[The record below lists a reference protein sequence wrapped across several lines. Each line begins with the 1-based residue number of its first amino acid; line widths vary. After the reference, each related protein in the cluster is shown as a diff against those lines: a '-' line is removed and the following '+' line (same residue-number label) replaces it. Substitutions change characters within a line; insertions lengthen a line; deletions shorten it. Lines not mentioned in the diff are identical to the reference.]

1 MSRID
6 QQPYVKNYHL
16 TIFCAIDMYMFLISL
31 FSIYITLFTM
41 PVLRIYRQF
50 LCNNNKRNQQIL
62 YANFAKNMLS
72 FITDQVFN
80 KNVGIVTVP
89 FIHKFPPSQYLSNND
104 TEKHNPISHTH
115 SHKHKAFQPLQ
126 DRQILSTI
134 INIGTKKKSQLK
146 STKYSKMRSM
156 AEQTSPF
163 SQPETTKSVSASRCD
178 SMQRKKSICKSATNP
193 RFQNKQQQKTS
204 L

>member
-16 TIFCAIDMYMFLISL
+16 TIFCAIDMYMFLISQ
-31 FSIYITLFTM
+31 FSIYHPFHNACTSNILS
-41 PVLRIYRQF
+41 IQ
-50 LCNNNKRNQQIL
+50 CNNKQIL

-104 TEKHNPISHTH
+104 TEKTILSRTHT
-115 SHKHKAFQPLQ
+115 HKAFQPLQ

-134 INIGTKKKSQLK
+134 INIGTKKK
-146 STKYSKMRSM
+146 
-156 AEQTSPF
+156 A
-163 SQPETTKSVSASRCD
+163 
-178 SMQRKKSICKSATNP
+178 N
-193 RFQNKQQQKTS
+193 
-204 L
+204 